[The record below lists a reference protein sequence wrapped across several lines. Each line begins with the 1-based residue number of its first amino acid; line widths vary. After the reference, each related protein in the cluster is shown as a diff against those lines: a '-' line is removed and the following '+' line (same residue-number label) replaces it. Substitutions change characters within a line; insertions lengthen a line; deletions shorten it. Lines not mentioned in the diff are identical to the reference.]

1 MNNDLETQVNKKS
14 DSLKHILLVDDEPN
28 VLRALERLLRNQKLV
43 VYTAN
48 NAAEAMI
55 QLAQNPIQVML
66 TDHKMPETTG
76 AQLIDQVRAKHPNIV
91 SIMLS
96 GEADFEQVIRLLN
109 EKAAMRFIKKP
120 WNNAEIVETIEQAFK
135 HYNKSTFG
143 TWQQR
148 INRLTKTSLN
158 TDFEMALGHLDLNE
172 SERFV
177 AALQYLNIAELATV
191 SGQERCELIQAE
203 LVDEAR
209 KLLPDMAELFHYEAG
224 LLLILLP
231 ATHNEVQIR
240 SMIEH
245 VMQTIQQKVSNEV
258 SSLRLEVRAAF
269 QCLNNKD
276 VSAELLI
283 EQLKSSI
290 QSTDALKPLIQ
301 IDIELQNKLI
311 RQQQIRGSLATEL
324 DSGQFKLVIQPK
336 VTLENKVIESA
347 EVLLR
352 WQHST
357 LGWISPL
364 EFIRL
369 AELDGQI
376 NRMGD
381 WVLENGIKLISRLTR
396 FSPDMKSVSINVSAR
411 QLYQLD
417 FAEKLKAMLEKYSVD
432 PLFLE
437 LEITETCISEDPKY
451 IQNVLWQLKLLGV
464 SISVD
469 DFGSGGTAFGF
480 LTYLPIDTLK
490 LDKGLIDG
498 LAFSSSQRK
507 LVKSLIDVCHSLSI
521 EVVAEG
527 AEDEKTVE
535 ILEELHC
542 DKVQGFIFSKALPL
556 PKFEELLI
564 KQPFMRN

>member
-1 MNNDLETQVNKKS
+1 MNNVLETQVNKKS

-28 VLRALERLLRNQKLV
+28 VLLALERVLRNQKVV
-43 VYTAN
+43 VYKAN
-48 NAAEAMI
+48 NAVEAMI
-55 QLAQNPIQVML
+55 QLSQNPIQVML
-66 TDHKMPETTG
+66 TDYKMPETTG
-76 AQLIDQVRAKHPNIV
+76 AQLIDQVRAKHPNVV

-135 HYNKSTFG
+135 HYHKSTFG

-148 INRLTKTSLN
+148 INRLTKTPLS
-158 TDFEMALGHLDLNE
+158 TDFDMALEQSDLKGIDC
-172 SERFV
+172 FV
-177 AALQYLNIAELATV
+177 AVLKYLNIAELAAV

-209 KLLPDMAELFHYEAG
+209 KLLPDIAELFHYEAG
-224 LLLILLP
+224 LLLVLLP

-240 SMIEH
+240 SMLEH
-245 VMQTIQQKVSNEV
+245 VMQIIQQKVNNEV
-258 SSLRLEVRAAF
+258 SSLRLEIRAAF
-269 QCLNNKD
+269 KCVDNND
-276 VSAELLI
+276 ISAELLI

-290 QSTDALKPLIQ
+290 QYTDALKPLIQ
-301 IDIELQNKLI
+301 IDIELQNKLS
-311 RQQQIRGSLATEL
+311 RQQQIKGSLVTEL
-324 DSGQFKLVIQPK
+324 DSGQIKLAVQPK
-336 VTLENKVIESA
+336 VTLENKIIESA

-352 WQHST
+352 WQHSK

-376 NRMGD
+376 NHIGD
-381 WVLENGIKLISRLTR
+381 WVLENGIRLISHLTHV
-396 FSPDMKSVSINVSAR
+396 SPDIKSVSINVSAR
-411 QLYQLD
+411 QLYQPD
-417 FAEKLKAMLEKYSVD
+417 FVERLREILKKYSVD

-437 LEITETCISEDPKY
+437 LEITETCISEDPKH
-451 IQNVLWQLKLLGV
+451 IQNILWQLKLFGV

-480 LTYLPIDTLK
+480 LTYLPIDNLK
-490 LDKGLIDG
+490 LDKRLIDE
-498 LAFSSSQRK
+498 LAFSGSQRK
-507 LVKSLIDVCHSLSI
+507 LVKSLIDVCHSLRI

-527 AEDEKTVE
+527 VEDEKTVE
-535 ILEELHC
+535 ILQELNC

-556 PKFEELLI
+556 PKFEELLK
-564 KQPFMRN
+564 KQPFMRK